1 MTCWIFSAASQLR
14 FRSIDGNVLW
24 LLLVAIILVT
34 IPSVESTHLLP
45 MVSHTS
51 ISWPTEVIL
60 YWYIIFWQ
68 YGGFLKWVYPQFT
81 SIIYRWFFHNHRA
94 FFGYPHGNNPHI
106 LFSTLLWRPDF
117 IGGCSGHARKLCPF
131 IETCAAAERRGVGT
145 LRRRCVASS
154 KGTKSYGPL
163 RSMMIHFMDEFNIF

>member
-1 MTCWIFSAASQLR
+1 MFCGCCWLQIF
-14 FRSIDGNVLW
+14 
-24 LLLVAIILVT
+24 
-34 IPSVESTHLLP
+34 LLP
-45 MVSHTS
+45 SPVLSLPIYCPWS
-51 ISWPTEVIL
+51 PILLFLDQLKSSYIGNILAIWRFPEV
-60 YWYIIFWQ
+60 
-68 YGGFLKWVYPQFT
+68 GVPPQFT
-81 SIIYRWFFHNHRA
+81 SIYRWFFHNHRA